1 MSRKWFS
8 IAKAEYLVS
17 TVSLRDHRTRNIG
30 ILFIFGFI
38 WAILI
43 APSLVRTLVGLMIP
57 VELLQFL
64 FSSFLPGLMRSVMFF
79 IWIILLVIPLSRAL
93 QELRIG
99 QWEIFLSHN
108 VKTRDILTGSFLG
121 TVPLYTL
128 LVLYIAP
135 PFLAVLFLAFEV
147 VLVGQLLIYL
157 VLIAMI
163 LATIWLSNL
172 ITAAIQAKLGESA
185 RGKDIANGLAILF
198 AIVSIIPIYGIM
210 FYSQQMSLLLG
221 MNIFLLFP
229 FTWPADII
237 SWLTILFSPIHFSP
251 EQILLIQQVLQFDLI
266 VSTILFVVFGLACLG
281 LGLLTADRIFT
292 YNIGLRTEQITTVK
306 GNNAFYRGIR
316 KLAPGSFGALVVTC
330 MKDFFRKASNL
341 SKIAYGLIL
350 AVILP
355 IVMAHLMTSLG
366 ETGGFDMMG
375 LLMVGGIGLAVIGTY
390 TFSGTSFMESKD
402 QLWIIQTTPFGT
414 SRFVKA
420 RLVTAFIIAIPL
432 CIIPAVVLTII
443 AAAGIELLLFLLVYA
458 YSILCG
464 SIIFATGVTAWNP
477 HYENTKSPEH
487 QMNVIITMMGV
498 QMILIAPLLISMFSD
513 ILGLPFWDLII
524 TTVGRTGLPFAF
536 ALIGL
541 VALFSIGGIT
551 LVTGTKA
558 LARPEC

>member
-1 MSRKWFS
+1 MARKWFS

-17 TVSLRDHRTRNIG
+17 TISLREHRTRNMG
-30 ILFIFGFI
+30 ILFVFGFI

-43 APSLVRTLVGLMIP
+43 APYLVGTLVGLMIP
-57 VELLQFL
+57 IGALQFL
-64 FSSFLPGLMRSVMFF
+64 LISFIPGLMRSVMFF

-93 QELRIG
+93 QELKIG

-108 VKTRDILTGSFLG
+108 VKTRDILIGSFLG
-121 TVPLYTL
+121 KVPLYIL

-135 PFLAVLFLAFEV
+135 PFLTVLFLAFEV

-229 FTWPADII
+229 FTWPADTI
-237 SWLTILFSPIHFSP
+237 SWLAILFSTLNFSL
-251 EQILLIQQVLQFDLI
+251 EQILLFHQVLQFNLLI
-266 VSTILFVVFGLACLG
+266 STVLSGVFGLACVG
-281 LGLLTADRIFT
+281 LGLFTADRIFT
-292 YNIGLRTEQITTVK
+292 YNIGARTEQITTVK
-306 GNNAFYRGIR
+306 GDNTFYRGIR
-316 KLAPGSFGALVVTC
+316 KLASGSFGALVVTC

-366 ETGGFDMMG
+366 DTGGFDMMG
-375 LLMVGGIGLAVIGTY
+375 LIMVGGIGLAVIGTF

-402 QLWIIQTTPFGT
+402 QLWIIQTTPTGT

-420 RLVTAFIIAIPL
+420 RLVSAFIIAIPL
-432 CIIPAVVLTII
+432 CIIPAVVLTVV
-443 AAAGIELLLFLLVYA
+443 AAGGIELFLFLLAYGYA
-458 YSILCG
+458 IICG

-477 HYENTKSPEH
+477 NYENTKSPEH

-498 QMILIAPLLISMFSD
+498 QIILFAPILISMIGD

-524 TTVGRTGLPFAF
+524 STVGRTGLPFAF

-541 VALFSIGGIT
+541 VTLFSIGSIT
-551 LVTGTKA
+551 LVTGTRT
-558 LARPEC
+558 LAQPER